1 MLGHIPPIVA
11 THSDDCYALMLPM
24 VPDADAA
31 GMKTVF
37 GGSVKPETNRSAG
50 L

>member
-37 GGSVKPETNRSAG
+37 GGR
-50 L
+50 